1 MKPMIHINDARRL
14 LNSKKP
20 LNLKCWKLEDAS
32 VMECKGVVCTSSNF
46 KNSTFNIR
54 FPESGE
60 IRTIRAICIHEIN
73 GKEVYI

>member
-1 MKPMIHINDARRL
+1 MKSMIHLNDVRKL
-14 LNSKKP
+14 LNSKRP
-20 LNLKCWKLEDAS
+20 VNLKCWKMEDAS

-60 IRTIRAICIHEIN
+60 IRTIRAICIHEVN
-73 GKEVYI
+73 GKDVFI

>member
-1 MKPMIHINDARRL
+1 MKSMIHLNDVRKL
-14 LNSKKP
+14 LNSKRP
-20 LNLKCWKLEDAS
+20 VSLKYWKKDAS
-32 VMECKGVVCTSSNF
+32 IMECKRVVCTSSNF

-60 IRTIRAICIHEIN
+60 IRKIKAICIYELN